1 VDTNGQRFFEAEL
14 HRLKGELLV
23 LQATARGRVGTTPTG
38 STRVGEVEHMVLSE
52 AAACFRRARAVAGD
66 QQARWLELR
75 AVTNVSRLLQ
85 QQDRRDEARQLLEET
100 YRWFPEGLDLRDL
113 QEARALLAEL
123 S

>member
-1 VDTNGQRFFEAEL
+1 
-14 HRLKGELLV
+14 
-23 LQATARGRVGTTPTG
+23 
-38 STRVGEVEHMVLSE
+38 VGEIEPAGLSE
-52 AAACFRRARAVAGD
+52 AATCFRRARAVAGD

-85 QQDRRDEARQLLEET
+85 QQDKRDEARQLLGET
-100 YRWFPEGLDLRDL
+100 YRWFTEGLDLLDL